1 MSETP
6 DNTARIPDAMGEGTP
21 PVPVEHWSSDDLP
34 ETPSNRPHTCAQN
47 TCSTMA
53 NAKNQAGTT
62 ETVVDDTLSSKI
74 LAGGADSA
82 LDLTNERDRGLV
94 RQSLKGRPRRWAGVT
109 DEVKLA
115 VVMGLQKALHAATVH
130 IENGV
135 DVLDAAKVVASVG
148 KTFEALEGQ
157 CQKDEHR
164 AEDQE
169 RIDSGKA
176 TQAVQLYGREAPIEA
191 V

>member
-6 DNTARIPDAMGEGTP
+6 DTTGQIPDAMPAHT
-21 PVPVEHWSSDDLP
+21 EHFSTDDLP

-53 NAKNQAGTT
+53 NAKNQAGTP

-74 LAGGADSA
+74 ASGGAGSS
-82 LDLTNERDRGLV
+82 LDLTDERDRGLI
-94 RQSLKGRPRRWAGVT
+94 RSTIARRPRRWAGVT
-109 DEVKLA
+109 DQIKAEVVA
-115 VVMGLQKALHAATVH
+115 GLGKALGAAVKH

-135 DVLDAAKVVASVG
+135 HVLDAAKVVASVG

-164 AEDQE
+164 AEDHD
-169 RIDSGKA
+169 RLDKGKL
-176 TQAVQLYGREAPIEA
+176 TGAVKLYAHDAPTDC

>member
-6 DNTARIPDAMGEGTP
+6 DNTGRTPDGTQAAP
-21 PVPVEHWSSDDLP
+21 MEHFSSDDLP
-34 ETPSNRPHTCAQN
+34 ETKDNTPHTSPEN
-47 TCSTMA
+47 TLSTGA
-53 NAKNQAGTT
+53 KSKNQAGTT
-62 ETVVDDTLSSKI
+62 ETVVDDTLSGGI
-74 LAGGADSA
+74 NPGGAGSA
-82 LDLTNERDRGLV
+82 LDLTDERDRGMV
-94 RQSLKGRPRRWAGVT
+94 RKAIANRPRRWAGVT
-109 DEVKLA
+109 PEVKLA

-148 KTFEALEGQ
+148 KTFEALESQ

-164 AEDQE
+164 AEDNA

>member
-6 DNTARIPDAMGEGTP
+6 DDTGRMPDAMP
-21 PVPVEHWSSDDLP
+21 EHTEHFSSDSLP
-34 ETPSNRPHTCAQN
+34 ETPSNRPHTRAQN

-62 ETVVDDTLSSKI
+62 ETVVDDTLSGKI
-74 LAGGADSA
+74 ASGGAGCA
-82 LDLTNERDRGLV
+82 LDMTNERDRGLV
-94 RQSLKGRPRRWAGVT
+94 RQTIKRTPRRWAGV
-109 DEVKLA
+109 DETLKQAMAEGLA
-115 VVMGLQKALHAATVH
+115 EAAGVARECMSAKVDPLQAAKVMASVAATV
-130 IENGV
+130 V
-135 DVLDAAKVVASVG
+135 
-148 KTFEALEGQ
+148 TMEAQ

-164 AEDQE
+164 AEDNE

>member
-1 MSETP
+1 MSESTGQTP
-6 DNTARIPDAMGEGTP
+6 DGTP
-21 PVPVEHWSSDDLP
+21 PEPTEHWSSDDLP
-34 ETPSNRPHTCAQN
+34 TTPSNRPHTRAQN

-53 NAKNQAGTT
+53 NPKNQAEPP
-62 ETVVDDTLSSKI
+62 ETVVDDTLSGKI
-74 LAGGADSA
+74 LAGGAESA
-82 LDLTNERDRGLV
+82 LDMTSERDRGLV

-115 VVMGLQKALHAATVH
+115 VVMGLQKALNAATVH

-164 AEDQE
+164 AEDHDRLDKGKLTGAVKLYAQDTP
-169 RIDSGKA
+169 IDM
-176 TQAVQLYGREAPIEA
+176 V
-191 V
+191 